1 MKQQSSF
8 LFAIGLVL
16 LLSACSTASVI
27 SSWHNPEISSKITRP
42 YIIGISRDD
51 TKRRVFEDSA
61 RAKLAKHGVSAISS
75 YSNLPAS
82 EENDK
87 DMIERKALEKGADS
101 ILIVRVIDRRTETRV
116 QPGRVTTQVTS
127 PIHPDRPLTA
137 PPFTPESHY
146 YDYGSYYARSYQVIY
161 EPPREIHFNV
171 GTVEANLYDSGSDQL
186 LWSGQFKVVEE
197 TPFDKLVNDFVD
209 IMTGEL
215 KNKGLI

>member
-186 LWSGQFKVVEE
+186 LWSGQFKVVED